1 MKKTI
6 KRLGRKIKENAFFI
20 VVLVGL
26 MLLPYIFTP
35 KTAVIYY
42 ANSASE
48 VTFRLNVPER
58 QTFDVRSNDAK
69 SGYVLFEPVEGAGL
83 SLENT
88 LAEEDMYTYSG
99 QTRVDSN
106 GSYLHITFE
115 KADRSAFSCKIEIEQ
130 DKEHDGEMNRIHV
143 SDLPEDVEILFNN
156 GNDTTFHV
164 VENNGFNGEI
174 PDGEYRVEGCRSVYL
189 YMSKP
194 EGGAARQD
202 GTRLSPYAFDI
213 EGGITEFYFLNIS
226 RTVLEATANG
236 ETDFHDIGHVR
247 ISGESA
253 EGSEG
258 DPLWIKIPDTGT
270 WPIEFEL
277 SGTAEELKIGGSYY
291 NLESLPQWIYENW
304 NTVLLSV
311 LGTLFAAIISHKFE
325 KKEK

>member
-1 MKKTI
+1 MHF
-6 KRLGRKIKENAFFI
+6 LF

-156 GNDTTFHV
+156 GMIRPFMWWKTT
-164 VENNGFNGEI
+164 
-174 PDGEYRVEGCRSVYL
+174 DS
-189 YMSKP
+189 
-194 EGGAARQD
+194 
-202 GTRLSPYAFDI
+202 
-213 EGGITEFYFLNIS
+213 TEKS
-226 RTVLEATANG
+226 RTGNTGWSSSRFLSL
-236 ETDFHDIGHVR
+236 R
-247 ISGESA
+247 
-253 EGSEG
+253 
-258 DPLWIKIPDTGT
+258 WDTG
-270 WPIEFEL
+270 
-277 SGTAEELKIGGSYY
+277 AR
-291 NLESLPQWIYENW
+291 
-304 NTVLLSV
+304 
-311 LGTLFAAIISHKFE
+311 
-325 KKEK
+325 